1 MNQSYYQVGGSL
13 PGDAPTY
20 VQRKADEDLYN
31 ALKTGEFCYV
41 LNSRQMGK
49 SSLQV
54 KTIQRLQAE
63 DIACAAIDIS
73 EIGNRGVTPE
83 QWYAGIL
90 RLLENNFNLSEF
102 VNIRTWWRERDF
114 MAPVQRLS
122 EFIESVLLAEIS
134 SKIVI
139 FIDEIDSI
147 LALDFP
153 VDDFLALIRA
163 CYNKRALNSEF
174 NRLSFVLLGVSTPR
188 DLSQDKSEAGNTPF
202 NIGVAI
208 DLTGFTVT
216 EAMPLTGGLAE
227 ICDEPG
233 AVLQKVL
240 NWTGGQPFLTQKVC
254 KLLVENGEFIANPPE
269 DVEKV
274 VRDAILDNW
283 EAQDV
288 PEHLKTI
295 RDRILRKDER
305 IVRRLGLYQ
314 QILQQGNIPAD
325 NSSEEME
332 LRLSGLVV
340 KRQEKLTVANSI
352 YAAVFNDKFVAGE
365 LEKIPPY
372 AEEIQTWLNS
382 NCQDKSPLLRGEDL
396 EAALAWATGKSLRN
410 LDFQF
415 LTASQKLA
423 FDGTKLETEIARKE
437 TLQEKRKAKR
447 WIGIGTAILASS
459 LTLAAGFSF
468 LAYQSFKIAQSSR
481 EIEQTGTDALLLAM
495 FKNAENERA
504 LLEALPQAI
513 SAGKKLQELVNKET
527 PLAEYPATRPLLALQ
542 TILDKLQEQPQFQNA
557 LLQQRIVTLTG
568 HQDAVTSVD
577 FSPDGQL
584 LASAGVG
591 DRLIIWS
598 TSGDKIQEWQAKSIN
613 SIIFTPDSNYLITS
627 GTDGTLK
634 FWSLSGEELLKK
646 SLESLHSISLSYDG
660 KFLATATI
668 NNSVRLWNFS
678 ESPPSIAPNFVLGE
692 SGLVRKVSFSPEGNF
707 LATLDGK
714 STVKLWNLS
723 QKQSQ
728 KLEVEAISMSFSSG
742 QKQILATA
750 TSNGAVQLWN
760 VPKARLIEE
769 FQTLHLDTKLV
780 SFSPD
785 GEIIATVGID
795 RNVRLWNLAGRQL
808 AQFEFEDNVI
818 SISFSPDGKLLAVA
832 GSNGKV
838 WLRRVESLND
848 LLTDSC
854 LFFQQLPNYNN
865 RGKMLCEN
873 GNGEWGIGNGEWG
886 ITLNRAPRLLRTTH

>member
-20 VQRKADEDLYN
+20 VNRKADEDLYN
-31 ALKTGEFCYV
+31 ALKTGDFCYV

-63 DIACAAIDIS
+63 EIACAAIDIS

-90 RLLENNFNLSEF
+90 RVLENNFNLSEF

-114 MAPVQRLS
+114 LAPVRRLS
-122 EFIESVLLAEIS
+122 EFIETVLLAEIS

-163 CYNKRALNSEF
+163 CYNKRAINSEF

-202 NIGVAI
+202 NIGIPI

-216 EAMPLTGGLAE
+216 EALPLTGGLAG
-227 ICDEPG
+227 ICDEPR
-233 AVLQKVL
+233 AVLQEVL

-274 VRDAILDNW
+274 VRVLIFDNW

-314 QILQQGNIPAD
+314 EILQRGNIPAD
-325 NSSEEME
+325 NSGEEME

-372 AEEIQTWLNS
+372 AEEIQGWLNS
-382 NCQDKSPLLRGEDL
+382 DCQDKSTLLRGEDL
-396 EAALAWATGKSLRN
+396 ETALAWATGKSLRN

-423 FDGTKLETEIARKE
+423 FDAQKTALEATKLETETARQE
-437 TLQEKRKAKR
+437 TVKEKRKAQR
-447 WIGIGTAILASS
+447 WIGIGTAIFASS
-459 LTLAAGFSF
+459 LALAAGFSF
-468 LAYQSFKIAQSSR
+468 VAYQSFKIAQSSR
-481 EIEQTGTDALLLAM
+481 EIERTGTDALLLAM

-513 SAGKKLQELVNKET
+513 SAAKKLQSLVNNET
-527 PLAEYPATRPLLALQ
+527 TLAEYPATRPLLALQ
-542 TILDKLQEQPQFQNA
+542 TILDKLEEQPQFKNA
-557 LLQQRIVTLTG
+557 LLRQRSLTLTG
-568 HQDAVTSVD
+568 HQGAVTSVD

-584 LASAGVG
+584 LASAGEG

-598 TSGDKIQEWQAKSIN
+598 TSGDKIREWQANQKSIN
-613 SIIFTPDSNYLITS
+613 SIIFSPDSNYLITS
-627 GTDGTLK
+627 GRDGTLK
-634 FWSLSGEELLKK
+634 FWSLSGEEKLEK
-646 SLESLHSISLSYDG
+646 SLESLHSISLSPDG
-660 KFLATATI
+660 KLLATATI
-668 NNSVRLWNFS
+668 NNPVSLWNVS
-678 ESPPSIAPNFVLGE
+678 EFTLSISPNFVVGE
-692 SGLVRKVSFSPEGNF
+692 SGLVRKVSFSPEGDF
-707 LATLDGK
+707 LVTLDGK

-728 KLEVEAISMSFSSG
+728 KLEVEAISMSFSAG
-742 QKQILATA
+742 EKQTLATA

-760 VPKARLIEE
+760 VPEARLIEE

-780 SFSPD
+780 RFSAD

-808 AQFEFEDNVI
+808 AQFEFEENVV

-838 WLRRVESLND
+838 WLRRVESLD
-848 LLTDSC
+848 ELLTESC
-854 LFFQQLPNYNN
+854 LFFEQLPNYDN
-865 RGKMLCEN
+865 RGKILCE
-873 GNGEWGIGNGEWG
+873 
-886 ITLNRAPRLLRTTH
+886 

>member
-1 MNQSYYQVGGSL
+1 MNKSYYQVGGSL

-20 VQRKADEDLYN
+20 VKRKADEDLYN
-31 ALKTGEFCYV
+31 ALKKGDFCYV

-63 DIACAAIDIS
+63 EIACAAIDIS

-90 RLLENNFNLSEF
+90 RILENNFNLSEF

-114 MAPVQRLS
+114 IAPVQRLS
-122 EFIESVLLAEIS
+122 EFIETVLLAEIS

-163 CYNKRALNSEF
+163 CYNKRAINSAF

-188 DLSQDKSEAGNTPF
+188 DLCQDKSQIGNTPF
-202 NIGVAI
+202 NIGAAI
-208 DLTGFTVT
+208 DLAGFTVS
-216 EAMPLTGGLAE
+216 EALPLAGGLLG
-227 ICDEPG
+227 ICDEPE
-233 AVLQKVL
+233 AVLEEVL

-254 KLLVENGEFIANPPE
+254 KLLVENGEFIASPRE

-274 VRDAILDNW
+274 VRSRIIENW
-283 EAQDV
+283 EGQDV

-314 QILQQGNIPAD
+314 EILEKGNIAAD
-325 NSSEEME
+325 NSGEEME
-332 LRLSGLVV
+332 LRLSGLAV

-352 YAAVFNDKFVAGE
+352 YAEVFNNRFVAAE

-372 AEEIQTWLNS
+372 AEAIEAWLNS
-382 NCQDKSPLLRGEDL
+382 QEEDKSKLLRGEDL
-396 EAALAWATGKSLRN
+396 ETALNWAAGKSLRN

-423 FDGTKLETEIARKE
+423 LDAQKSGLEATKLETESARKE

-447 WIGIGTAILASS
+447 WMGIGTAIFATS
-459 LTLAAGFSF
+459 LTLAAAFST
-468 LAYQSFKIAQSSR
+468 LAYQSFKLARSSR
-481 EIEQTGTDALLLAM
+481 EIERTGTDALLLAM
-495 FKNAENERA
+495 FKNADNEQA

-513 SAGKKLQELVNKET
+513 SAGKKLQDLVDNET

-542 TILDKLQEQPQFQNA
+542 TILDKLEEQPQFKNT
-557 LLQQRIVTLTG
+557 LLQQRMVTLTG
-568 HQDAVTSVD
+568 HQDAVTSLD

-598 TSGDKIQEWQAKSIN
+598 NSGDKILEWQAGGDSIN
-613 SIIFTPDSNYLITS
+613 SMIFSPDSNYLITS
-627 GTDGTLK
+627 GNDGNLK
-634 FWSLSGEELLKK
+634 FWNLSGENKLEK
-646 SLESLHSISLSYDG
+646 SLESVRSISLSPDG
-660 KFLATATI
+660 KLLATATI
-668 NNSVRLWNFS
+668 DNQVRIWNLS
-678 ESPPSIAPNFVLGE
+678 ESPPSISPGFVVGE

-714 STVKLWNLS
+714 STVKLWNLP
-723 QKQSQ
+723 QKEWQE
-728 KLEVEAISMSFSSG
+728 LEIEAISMSFSAAE
-742 QKQILATA
+742 KQTLATA
-750 TSNGAVQLWN
+750 TSNGAVRLWN
-760 VPKARLIEE
+760 VPEAKLIEE
-769 FQTLHLDTKLV
+769 FQTLHLDTKLIR
-780 SFSPD
+780 FSPD

-808 AQFEFEDNVI
+808 AQFEFEENVV
-818 SISFSPDGKLLAVA
+818 SVNFSPNGKLLAV
-832 GSNGKV
+832 GDSDGKI
-838 WLRRVESLND
+838 WLRRVESLD
-848 LLTDSC
+848 ELLIESC
-854 LFFQQLPNYNN
+854 LFFQQLPNYDS

-873 GNGEWGIGNGEWG
+873 GNG
-886 ITLNRAPRLLRTTH
+886 